1 MTKRITDDLDLL
13 LGVLPK
19 RVQDALNTPENT
31 RFGEKDQLLEVVL
44 DLGRPPE
51 ARYPKGFL
59 YLSDDPI
66 TREELA
72 EVLQKIGE
80 FGSDNRAGIE
90 RTLHRI
96 SALRNRR
103 GEIIGLTCRVGRA
116 VMGTIE
122 IIKDI
127 IDKGQSLLLLGK
139 PGVGKTT
146 MLREIARELAFNK
159 RVVIVDTS
167 NEIGGD
173 GDIPHPGIGRA
184 RRLQVPKHDQQ
195 YQVMIEAVENHMPEV
210 VVIDEIGN
218 SYEADAARTIAERGV
233 MLIGTAH
240 GITLKNIISN
250 PALVDL
256 VGGIQS
262 VTLSDEEARRRGT
275 QKSIL
280 ERKQEP
286 TFQTVIEII
295 DRDSLAII
303 ENVADA
309 IDSFLQ
315 GETFFTEIRKRD
327 VDGTVIVE
335 EKEKAPTRRSRTIR
349 SIYPYGISRNKII
362 EAISDQKSPL
372 NVVRNIRDADIVI
385 TLKSQY
391 NRLPPEIKEAE
402 IKGLPI
408 KVIRSN
414 TKIQIDNAI
423 KEISPNRDDDSDE
436 IIDKMVQEGKKA
448 LGRRSST

>member
-1 MTKRITDDLDLL
+1 MARQITDELDVL
-13 LGVLPK
+13 LGVFPERIK
-19 RVQDALNTPENT
+19 KALETPQRE
-31 RFGEKDQLLEVVL
+31 QLLEVVL

-51 ARYPKGFL
+51 ARYPDSFV
-59 YLSDDPI
+59 YLAEEPV
-66 TREELA
+66 TREELTQ
-72 EVLQKIGE
+72 VVQMIGE

-96 SALRNRR
+96 SALKNRR

-116 VMGTIE
+116 VSGTIDIIAD
-122 IIKDI
+122 IIKE
-127 IDKGQSLLLLGK
+127 GRSLLLLGK

-146 MLREIARELAFNK
+146 MLREIAKELAESK

-184 RRLQVPKHDQQ
+184 RRLQVPRHDLQ

-218 SYEADAARTIAERGV
+218 SFEADAARTIAERGV

-240 GITLKNIISN
+240 GITLKNLISN
-250 PALVDL
+250 PTLVDL
-256 VGGIQS
+256 VGGVQS
-262 VTLSDEEARRRGT
+262 VTLGDEEARRRGT

-286 TFQTVIEII
+286 TFETVIEII
-295 DRDSLAII
+295 DRNTLAII
-303 ENVADA
+303 KN
-309 IDSFLQ
+309 I
-315 GETFFTEIRKRD
+315 GEAVDTLLKGGSAYQEIRKREE
-327 VDGTVIVE
+327 DGQIIVE
-335 EKEKAPTRRSRTIR
+335 EKEQSLPRRTRTIR
-349 SIYPYGISRNKII
+349 NIYPYGVSRNKVLD
-362 EAISDQKSPL
+362 AIDEVKAPL
-372 NVVRNIRDADIVI
+372 VVVRNIKDADLIL

-391 NRLPPEIKEAE
+391 NKLPQEIRESE
-402 IKGLPI
+402 TGGLPV

-414 TKIQIDNAI
+414 TTIQVQNAVR
-423 KEISPNRDDDSDE
+423 EIAPSAKDEDDE
-436 IIDKMVQEGKKA
+436 ILSVMIQNGEKVLERFKKQ
-448 LGRRSST
+448 

>member
-1 MTKRITDDLDLL
+1 MARQITDELDVL
-13 LGVLPK
+13 LGVFPERIKKALDTPK
-19 RVQDALNTPENT
+19 RE
-31 RFGEKDQLLEVVL
+31 QLLEVVL

-51 ARYPKGFL
+51 ARYPDSFV
-59 YLSDDPI
+59 YLAEEPV

-72 EVLQKIGE
+72 QVVQKIGE

-96 SALRNRR
+96 SALKNRR

-116 VMGTIE
+116 VSGTIDIIAD
-122 IIKDI
+122 IIKE
-127 IDKGQSLLLLGK
+127 GMSLLLLGK

-146 MLREIARELAFNK
+146 MLREIAKELAESK

-184 RRLQVPKHDQQ
+184 RRLQVPRHDLQ

-218 SYEADAARTIAERGV
+218 SFEADAARTIAERGV

-240 GITLKNIISN
+240 GITLKNLISN
-250 PALVDL
+250 PTLVDL
-256 VGGIQS
+256 VGGVQS
-262 VTLSDEEARRRGT
+262 VTLGDEEARRRGT

-286 TFQTVIEII
+286 TFETVIEII
-295 DRDSLAII
+295 DRNTLAII
-303 ENVADA
+303 KNV
-309 IDSFLQ
+309 
-315 GETFFTEIRKRD
+315 GEAVDTLLKGGSTYQEIRKREE
-327 VDGTVIVE
+327 DGQIIIE
-335 EKEKAPTRRSRTIR
+335 EKEQSLPRHTRTIR
-349 SIYPYGISRNKII
+349 NIYPYGVSRNKVLD
-362 EAISDQKSPL
+362 AIDEVRAPL
-372 NVVRNIRDADIVI
+372 VVVRNIKDADLIL

-391 NRLPPEIKEAE
+391 NKLPQEIRESE
-402 IKGLPI
+402 IRGLPV

-414 TKIQIDNAI
+414 TTIQVQNAVR
-423 KEISPNRDDDSDE
+423 EIAPAAKDEDDE
-436 IIDKMVQEGKKA
+436 ILNVMIQNGEKA
-448 LGRRSST
+448 LKRLKKQ

>member
-1 MTKRITDDLDLL
+1 MARQITDELDVL
-13 LGVLPK
+13 LGVFPERIK
-19 RVQDALNTPENT
+19 KALETPQRE
-31 RFGEKDQLLEVVL
+31 QLLEVVL

-51 ARYPKGFL
+51 ARYPDSFV
-59 YLSDDPI
+59 YLAEEPV

-72 EVLQKIGE
+72 QVVQMIGE

-96 SALRNRR
+96 SALKNRR

-116 VMGTIE
+116 VSGTIDIIAD
-122 IIKDI
+122 IIKE
-127 IDKGQSLLLLGK
+127 GRSLLLLGK

-146 MLREIARELAFNK
+146 MLREIAKELAESK

-184 RRLQVPKHDQQ
+184 RRLQVPRHDLQ

-218 SYEADAARTIAERGV
+218 SFEADAARTIAERGV

-240 GITLKNIISN
+240 GITLKNLISN
-250 PALVDL
+250 PTLVDL
-256 VGGIQS
+256 VGGVQS
-262 VTLSDEEARRRGT
+262 VTLGDEEARRRGT

-286 TFQTVIEII
+286 TFETVIEII
-295 DRDSLAII
+295 DRNTLAII
-303 ENVADA
+303 KN
-309 IDSFLQ
+309 I
-315 GETFFTEIRKRD
+315 GEAVDTLLKGGSAYQEIRKREE
-327 VDGTVIVE
+327 DGQIIVE
-335 EKEKAPTRRSRTIR
+335 EKEQSLPRRTRTIR
-349 SIYPYGISRNKII
+349 NIYPYGVSRNKVLD
-362 EAISDQKSPL
+362 AIDEVKAPL
-372 NVVRNIRDADIVI
+372 VVVRNIKDADLIL

-391 NRLPPEIKEAE
+391 NKLPQEIRESE
-402 IKGLPI
+402 VRGLPV

-414 TKIQIDNAI
+414 TTIQVQNAVR
-423 KEISPNRDDDSDE
+423 EIAPSAKDEDDE
-436 IIDKMVQEGKKA
+436 ILSVMIQNGEKVLERFKKQ
-448 LGRRSST
+448 

>member
-1 MTKRITDDLDLL
+1 MARQITDELDVL
-13 LGVLPK
+13 LGVFPERIK
-19 RVQDALNTPENT
+19 KALETPQRE
-31 RFGEKDQLLEVVL
+31 QLLEVVL

-51 ARYPKGFL
+51 ARYPDSFV
-59 YLSDDPI
+59 YLAEEPV

-72 EVLQKIGE
+72 QVVQMIGE

-96 SALRNRR
+96 SALKNRR

-116 VMGTIE
+116 VSGTIDIIAD
-122 IIKDI
+122 IIKE
-127 IDKGQSLLLLGK
+127 GRSLLLLGK

-146 MLREIARELAFNK
+146 MLREIAKELAESK
-159 RVVIVDTS
+159 RVVIIDTS

-184 RRLQVPKHDQQ
+184 RRLQVPRHDLQ

-218 SYEADAARTIAERGV
+218 SFEADAARTIAERGV

-240 GITLKNIISN
+240 GITLKNLISN
-250 PALVDL
+250 PTLVDL
-256 VGGIQS
+256 VGGVQS
-262 VTLSDEEARRRGT
+262 VTLGDEEARRRGT

-286 TFQTVIEII
+286 TFETVIEII
-295 DRDSLAII
+295 DRNTLAII
-303 ENVADA
+303 KN
-309 IDSFLQ
+309 I
-315 GETFFTEIRKRD
+315 GEAVDTLLKGGSAYQEIRKREE
-327 VDGTVIVE
+327 DGQIIVE
-335 EKEKAPTRRSRTIR
+335 EKEQSLPRRTRTIR
-349 SIYPYGISRNKII
+349 NIYPYGVSRNKVLD
-362 EAISDQKSPL
+362 AIDEVKAPL
-372 NVVRNIRDADIVI
+372 VVVRNIKDADLIL

-391 NRLPPEIKEAE
+391 NKLPQEIRESE
-402 IKGLPI
+402 TRGLPV

-414 TKIQIDNAI
+414 TTIQVQNAVR
-423 KEISPNRDDDSDE
+423 EIAPSAKDEDDE
-436 IIDKMVQEGKKA
+436 ILSVMIQNGEKVLERFKKQ
-448 LGRRSST
+448 

>member
-1 MTKRITDDLDLL
+1 MARQITDELDVL
-13 LGVLPK
+13 LGVFPERIK
-19 RVQDALNTPENT
+19 KALETPQRE
-31 RFGEKDQLLEVVL
+31 QLLEVVL

-51 ARYPKGFL
+51 ARYPDSFV
-59 YLSDDPI
+59 YLAEEPV

-72 EVLQKIGE
+72 QVVQMIGE

-96 SALRNRR
+96 SALKNRR

-116 VMGTIE
+116 VSGTIDIIAD
-122 IIKDI
+122 IIKE
-127 IDKGQSLLLLGK
+127 GRSLLLLGK

-146 MLREIARELAFNK
+146 MLREIAKELAESK

-184 RRLQVPKHDQQ
+184 RRLQVPRHDLQ

-218 SYEADAARTIAERGV
+218 SFEADAARTIAERGV

-240 GITLKNIISN
+240 GITLKNLISN
-250 PALVDL
+250 PTLVDL
-256 VGGIQS
+256 VGGVQS
-262 VTLSDEEARRRGT
+262 VTLGDEEARRRGT

-286 TFQTVIEII
+286 TFETVIEII
-295 DRDSLAII
+295 DRNTLAII
-303 ENVADA
+303 KN
-309 IDSFLQ
+309 I
-315 GETFFTEIRKRD
+315 GEAVDTLLKGGSAYQEIRKREE
-327 VDGTVIVE
+327 DGQIIVE
-335 EKEKAPTRRSRTIR
+335 EKEQSLPRRTRTIR
-349 SIYPYGISRNKII
+349 NIYPYGVSRNKVLD
-362 EAISDQKSPL
+362 AIDEVKAPL
-372 NVVRNIRDADIVI
+372 VVVRNIKDADLIL

-391 NRLPPEIKEAE
+391 NKLPQEIRESE
-402 IKGLPI
+402 TRGLPV

-414 TKIQIDNAI
+414 TTIQVQNAVR
-423 KEISPNRDDDSDE
+423 EIAPSAKDEDDE
-436 IIDKMVQEGKKA
+436 ILSVMIQNGEKVLERFKKQ
-448 LGRRSST
+448 

>member
-1 MTKRITDDLDLL
+1 MARQITDELDVL
-13 LGVLPK
+13 LGVFPERIK
-19 RVQDALNTPENT
+19 KALETPQRE
-31 RFGEKDQLLEVVL
+31 QLLEVVL

-51 ARYPKGFL
+51 ARYPDSFV
-59 YLSDDPI
+59 YLAEEPV

-72 EVLQKIGE
+72 QVVQMIGE

-96 SALRNRR
+96 SALKNRR
-103 GEIIGLTCRVGRA
+103 GEVIGLTCRVGRA
-116 VMGTIE
+116 VSGTIDIMAD
-122 IIKDI
+122 IIKE
-127 IDKGQSLLLLGK
+127 GRSLLLLGK

-146 MLREIARELAFNK
+146 MLREIAKELAESK

-184 RRLQVPKHDQQ
+184 RRLQVPRHDLQ

-218 SYEADAARTIAERGV
+218 SFEADAARTIAERGV

-240 GITLKNIISN
+240 GITLKNLISN
-250 PALVDL
+250 PTLVDL
-256 VGGIQS
+256 VGGVQS
-262 VTLSDEEARRRGT
+262 VTLGDEEARRRGT

-286 TFQTVIEII
+286 TFETVIEII
-295 DRDSLAII
+295 DRNTLAII
-303 ENVADA
+303 KN
-309 IDSFLQ
+309 I
-315 GETFFTEIRKRD
+315 GEAVDTLLKGGSAYQEIRKREE
-327 VDGTVIVE
+327 DGQIIVE
-335 EKEKAPTRRSRTIR
+335 EKEQSLPRRTRTIR
-349 SIYPYGISRNKII
+349 NIYPYGVSRNKVLD
-362 EAISDQKSPL
+362 AIDEVKAPL
-372 NVVRNIRDADIVI
+372 VVVRNIKDADLIL

-391 NRLPPEIKEAE
+391 NKLPQEIRESE
-402 IKGLPI
+402 TRGLPV

-414 TKIQIDNAI
+414 TTIQVQNAVR
-423 KEISPNRDDDSDE
+423 EIAPSAKDEDDE
-436 IIDKMVQEGKKA
+436 ILSVMIQNGEKVLERFKKQ
-448 LGRRSST
+448 